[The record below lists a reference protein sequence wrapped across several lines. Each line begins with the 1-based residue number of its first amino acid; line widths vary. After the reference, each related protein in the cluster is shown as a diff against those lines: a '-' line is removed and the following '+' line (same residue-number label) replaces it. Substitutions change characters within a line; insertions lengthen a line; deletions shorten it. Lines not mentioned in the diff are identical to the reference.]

1 MSPIEFNIRS
11 DWRSKV
17 NHESPKAL
25 KIRAAVK
32 AIHERG
38 EYPGMQRVMNEI
50 GDPLYRS
57 RPVEP
62 EWIVDGEPMTISTRR
77 WMSGRDNAV
86 RHRAMRELGI
96 DPERPLWED

>member
-1 MSPIEFNIRS
+1 MSLFDTPS
-11 DWRSKV
+11 HWRSKV

-50 GDPLYRS
+50 GEPLYKS

-62 EWIVDGEPMTISTRR
+62 EWIVDGEPMTIMVKR

-86 RHRAMRELGI
+86 RKRAMREFGI
-96 DPERPLWED
+96 EPEPHLWDW